1 VKDVVYDIMP
11 VKEVNESGYDLK
23 MNSHVVVVR
32 TEKTG
37 FDFLQQGKL
46 AEIQAISFRL

>member
-1 VKDVVYDIMP
+1 MVYDIMP

-37 FDFLQQGKL
+37 FDFLQHLQQGKL

>member
-11 VKEVNESGYDLK
+11 VKEVNESGYDPK